1 MHPRITTLPALALTL
16 TASVSAQTTVRQ
28 STGSGGEEGNHHSR
42 HATLSADGRW
52 IAFDSE
58 ATTFAP
64 SDTNAAT
71 DVFLHDRRNGTTSC
85 LSLGLGGAP
94 GDDHSTLPSL
104 SADGRFVAFQSFA
117 SDLVAGDTNGASDVF
132 VRDVQLGTTE
142 RVSVGTGGAQS
153 TGGAVA
159 ASISADGRFV
169 AFTSTASDLVPGDT
183 NTFSDVFLRD
193 RLLGTTE
200 RVSVGAGGLQAND
213 FSAGPSISGD
223 GRFVAFY
230 SAASNLVAGD
240 TNARYDVFVRDRVT
254 ATTLRASVGPGGVE
268 PLDHCFDCA
277 LSADGRFVAFRSPA
291 TNLIASD
298 TNPLEDVFVRDLAAG
313 VTEIVDVDD
322 AGLQSTG
329 FARMPSISADGRF
342 VTFLSSASGLVLGDT
357 NGLSD
362 IFVRDRLTSTTVR
375 ASVSSTNAQGD
386 NGCDTSSITPDGRYV
401 LFSTLASNL
410 GPWDTNARWD
420 VYLRDRSVAAPIT
433 FCPDDG
439 YVQACPCGNSGGPGR
454 GCANSAFTS
463 GGRLTAS
470 GDAHV
475 FTDTLVLDAS
485 NLTGAFCIFFQGDWA
500 VPPVPIDDGVGC
512 VGGNLFRLGTKAV
525 VGNTSR
531 YPEGGDTGISVRG
544 HLPPTEVRRFYQCFY
559 RNAAASFCPPATSN
573 RTNALI
579 FDWAV
584 L

>member
-132 VRDVQLGTTE
+132 VRDVQ
-142 RVSVGTGGAQS
+142 
-153 TGGAVA
+153 
-159 ASISADGRFV
+159 
-169 AFTSTASDLVPGDT
+169 
-183 NTFSDVFLRD
+183 
-193 RLLGTTE
+193 LGTTE

-470 GDAHV
+470 GDAYV